1 MSSIRRRRGTIK
13 REELKRWGRIRRNY
27 KSRRGRRWT
36 TRENGD
42 EEKVQ
47 DQVMRM
53 KKSIKE
59 NNIILLIKLIFSSRP
74 FIVSITYPLNIVN

>member
-1 MSSIRRRRGTIK
+1 M
-13 REELKRWGRIRRNY
+13 
-27 KSRRGRRWT
+27 
-36 TRENGD
+36 RENGD

-59 NNIILLIKLIFSSRP
+59 NDIILVVKLIFSSRP
-74 FIVSITYPLNIVN
+74 SIVSITYLLKIVNWTVGVVADLQLVLLLLYR